1 MDELIRIWY
10 VAPQRLCNFH
20 CTYCVSTG
28 EWAKDART
36 DWYQLEDPV
45 NFRRTLDRIAAENSP
60 VGVRLATLGEPF
72 ASRQFLDGAAW
83 LSTQSNTRF
92 VELVTNGSLLKSRLR
107 TFGHTADL
115 SRISL
120 WITHHHT
127 EITLDRFMDNVI
139 AARDAGCFVVV
150 NTLLF
155 PDNFAEVEAL
165 RARVLAEGIRFNVDL
180 GYHPEADTGTYNTGD
195 DVVPLV
201 ATAEWHREAVRLGV
215 DQDLL
220 AANLVGLNEVTGQ
233 PCSAGHRYFFI
244 GIDGDVYGCSRYY
257 DLGRDRLGNVLDEG
271 FRFPRREQP
280 WAGCTAPYGCSNK
293 EDFLNLRLVEHRRSD
308 DVPSLGWLAHAATT
322 TPGR

>member
-1 MDELIRIWY
+1 MDELTRIWY

-36 DWYQLEDPV
+36 DWRRPEDPV
-45 NFRRTLDRIAAENSP
+45 NFRRTLDCIAAEQSP

-72 ASRQFLDGAAW
+72 ASRPFLDGAAW
-83 LSTQSNTRF
+83 LSTQPNTRF

-107 TFGHTADL
+107 NFRRTADL

-120 WITHHHT
+120 WVTHHHT

-155 PDNFAEVEAL
+155 PDNIAEVEAV
-165 RARVLAEGIRFNVDL
+165 RARALEVGIRFNVDL
-180 GYHPEADTGTYNTGD
+180 GYHPEADTGTYSKAD

-201 ATAEWHREAVRLGV
+201 DTTDWHREAMRLGV
-215 DQDLL
+215 DPDLL
-220 AANLVGLNEVTGQ
+220 SANLVGLNDVTGK

-244 GIDGDVYGCSRYY
+244 GIDGEVYGCSRYY
-257 DLGRDRLGNVLDEG
+257 DLGHDRLGNVLDEG

-280 WAGCTAPYGCSNK
+280 WAGCAAPYGCSNK
-293 EDFLNLRLVEHRRSD
+293 EDFLNLKLVERRRSD
-308 DVPSLGWLAHAATT
+308 DIPSLGWLAPAVAAS
-322 TPGR
+322 PGR